1 MQITKRSDGRYQ
13 VVIPANKSLTGKREY
28 KYFDYKSSDRE
39 DRMSAE
45 RFIKEYQANRKVHGD
60 HAVSPE
66 ELH

>member
-1 MQITKRSDGRYQ
+1 
-13 VVIPANKSLTGKREY
+13 
-28 KYFDYKSSDRE
+28 
-39 DRMSAE
+39 MSAE